1 MKRLHSLDALRGIA
15 ALSVVIWHWQHF
27 FAISGR
33 FQPGWQRTSEP
44 LYWLLK
50 PLYDRGWEA
59 VDLFFSLSGFIFFW
73 LYAEALREGRM
84 GAGRFALLRFSRLY
98 PLHLAT
104 LLLAAALQAVFFRAT
119 GTFFIYG
126 VNDWQHFVSGLAMA
140 QQWLPPNLDQSFN
153 GPAWSVST
161 EVLLYGVFFAFCR
174 MGLKSPWWSA
184 IVALG
189 AILLLPWNEFIARG
203 LMGFFVGGLAFHA
216 VEAIKIRA
224 EAKTIARTIALLTIL
239 VWLAAIAD
247 FYVGASV
254 DGFLAAHAMLP
265 GFGDRQSYYFFVC
278 VFIFVVSPLTI
289 VALALHE
296 QVLGGRYTRVSF
308 LGDIS
313 YSTYML
319 HFPMQLALVILALR
333 LGWGPAM
340 FQTPLALGLFYAAL
354 IGLGMLSYVYFERP
368 LQNAIRGWAA
378 ANSRAPAE

>member
-1 MKRLHSLDALRGIA
+1 VKRLHSLDALRGIA

-27 FAISGR
+27 FAISGH
-33 FQPGWQRTSEP
+33 FQPGWQRTAEP

-104 LLLAAALQAVFFRAT
+104 LLLVAALQTVFFRTT

-153 GPAWSVST
+153 GPAWSVSI

-174 MGLKSPWWSA
+174 LGLKSHWWSA
-184 IVALG
+184 IVAFG

-216 VEAIKIRA
+216 VEAIKMRA
-224 EAKTIARTIALLTIL
+224 NAKTIARGIALLAIL

-247 FYVGASV
+247 FYVGARTDS
-254 DGFLAAHAMLP
+254 FLAAHAMLP
-265 GFGDRQSYYFFVC
+265 ILGDRQSYYFFVC

-296 QVLGGRYTRVSF
+296 QILGGRYTRVSF

-319 HFPMQLALVILALR
+319 HFPMQLALASLALR

-340 FQTPLALGLFYAAL
+340 FQTPLALALFYAAL
-354 IGLGMLSYVYFERP
+354 IGLGLLSYVCFERP

-378 ANSRAPAE
+378 TNSRAPAE